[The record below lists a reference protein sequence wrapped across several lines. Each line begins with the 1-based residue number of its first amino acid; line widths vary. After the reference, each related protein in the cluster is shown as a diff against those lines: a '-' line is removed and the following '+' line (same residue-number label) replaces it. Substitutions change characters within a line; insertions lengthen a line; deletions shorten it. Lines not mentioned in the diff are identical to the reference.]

1 MGMAE
6 QLQEYAKFHQ
16 DQRNV
21 YTHMVGIPLIVF
33 AIQLWTS
40 WLVVGVPGYF
50 TLPLSLLLTIGLL
63 GFYARYN
70 LKNAAIAAMYLLPLV
85 AIAYGVHFLHVIHPV
100 WVATICFLLGWA
112 LQFIG
117 HIFEAQKPAFMDNLL
132 HLLIGPLFI
141 ILEVNNLF
149 CSKDPKQTES

>member
-70 LKNAAIAAMYLLPLV
+70 LKNAAIAAMYLLPPPWFCWGLFV
-85 AIAYGVHFLHVIHPV
+85 GVYLHFFQILFFQE
-100 WVATICFLLGWA
+100 AGRICKTQRYSL
-112 LQFIG
+112 
-117 HIFEAQKPAFMDNLL
+117 
-132 HLLIGPLFI
+132 
-141 ILEVNNLF
+141 
-149 CSKDPKQTES
+149 